1 MVLCVIFV
9 LWNIKEQHVTCIV
22 EVSKLKVV
30 EAVTIL
36 EAQPVMVVGVVGYIV
51 TPHRMHAVKTGL
63 SICQGIGDSDYVR
76 TGKTLSFN
84 FY

>member
-1 MVLCVIFV
+1 
-9 LWNIKEQHVTCIV
+9 
-22 EVSKLKVV
+22 V

-63 SICQGIGDSDYVR
+63 SVCQGIGGSDYIR
-76 TGKTLSFN
+76 TGKTLSFS
-84 FY
+84 FC